1 MRAPMSAMDRP
12 AVLAGFVVLLCLIW
26 GSTWFAI
33 RVGLESL
40 PPFFSAALRYVIAAG
55 IVAGLAIGQGIRPP
69 AGRRLHAALLALGF
83 LAFALSFGAVYW
95 GEQFVPGG
103 LAAVIFATHP
113 LLVSLVSSRAL
124 SDEPLTA
131 RKLAG
136 ILVGFS
142 GVAVLMLD
150 DVALDHPLAPVGAAV
165 ILISPIT
172 AAVVNVGVKR
182 FGTGLHVFNLT
193 ALPMFYGGVTL
204 LGVSLLAEDWDGIAW
219 TPSGVASVLY
229 LAIFGSTIAVVAY
242 YSLLKRLPVSRLALM
257 SYAFPV
263 VAVVIDVLIAGERFG
278 TRAWLG
284 SALVLA
290 GVVVAGVRRRAAVP
304 PVSGSPT
311 GRTQ

>member
-1 MRAPMSAMDRP
+1 MSVMDRP
-12 AVLAGFVVLLCLIW
+12 AVLAGLVVLLCLIW

-40 PPFFSAALRYVIAAG
+40 PPFFSAGMRYVIAAG
-55 IVAGLAIGQGIRPP
+55 IVAGLAIAQGIRPP
-69 AGRRLHAALLALGF
+69 TARRVHAALLALGL

-95 GEQFVPGG
+95 GEQYVPGG

-113 LLVSLVSSRAL
+113 LLVSLVASRVL
-124 SDEPLTA
+124 PDEALTA

-136 ILVGFS
+136 ILLGFA

-150 DVALDHPLAPVGAAV
+150 DVALDHPLAPIGAAV
-165 ILISPIT
+165 IVISPLT

-182 FGTGLHVFNLT
+182 FGTNLHVFNLT
-193 ALPMFYGGVTL
+193 ALPMFYGGVAM
-204 LGVSLLAEDWDGIAW
+204 LGLSLLTEDWSRVSW
-219 TPSGVASVLY
+219 TPSAVGSVLY

-242 YSLLKRLPVSRLALM
+242 YSLLKRVPVSRLALM

-263 VAVVIDVLIAGERFG
+263 VAVVIDVAIADERFG
-278 TRAWLG
+278 ARAWLG
-284 SALVLA
+284 SALVLL
-290 GVVVAGVRRRAAVP
+290 GVVVAGVRRRAAVA

-311 GRTQ
+311 GRTLD